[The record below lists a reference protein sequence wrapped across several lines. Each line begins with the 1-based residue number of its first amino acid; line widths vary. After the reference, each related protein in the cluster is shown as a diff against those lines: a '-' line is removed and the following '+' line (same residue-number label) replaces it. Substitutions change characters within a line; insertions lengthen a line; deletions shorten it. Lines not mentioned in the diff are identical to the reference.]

1 MDGISLDGIMGM
13 LQPVLPTLSYFVNFI
28 TKLFD
33 VFTSYLG
40 FDIQVPTPE
49 EPGEEDITEAPVA

>member
-1 MDGISLDGIMGM
+1 MDGLSLDGIMGM
-13 LQPVLPTLSYFVNFI
+13 LNSFLPTISYAVNLF

-40 FDIQVPTPE
+40 IELLPSEEEEEETPE
-49 EPGEEDITEAPVA
+49 VEA

>member
-13 LQPVLPTLSYFVNFI
+13 VRDVLPTLSFIVNFV

-33 VFTSYLG
+33 LFTSYLG
-40 FDIQVPTPE
+40 FDVNVPTPE
-49 EPGEEDITEAPVA
+49 EPGEGDVTDTPAV